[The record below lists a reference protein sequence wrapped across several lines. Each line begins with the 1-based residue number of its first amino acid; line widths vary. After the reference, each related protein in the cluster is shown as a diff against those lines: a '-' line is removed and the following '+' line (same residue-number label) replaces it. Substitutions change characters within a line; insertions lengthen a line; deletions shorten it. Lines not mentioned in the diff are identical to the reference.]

1 MNFVL
6 NIESMTDPKSVLL
19 SKITTTSDNSIFSND
34 DIALI
39 DTNLTNFWERIHDG
53 EYIIVP

>member
-19 SKITTTSDNSIFSND
+19 SKITTTSDNFIFSND

-39 DTNLTNFWERIHDG
+39 DTNLTNFWERVHDG
-53 EYIIVP
+53 EYIIIP

>member
-19 SKITTTSDNSIFSND
+19 SKITTTSDNFIFSND

-39 DTNLTNFWERIHDG
+39 DTNLTNFWERVHDG

>member
-19 SKITTTSDNSIFSND
+19 SKITTTSDNSISRMT
-34 DIALI
+34 I
-39 DTNLTNFWERIHDG
+39 
-53 EYIIVP
+53 

>member
-6 NIESMTDPKSVLL
+6 NIESMTDPKSALL

>member
-39 DTNLTNFWERIHDG
+39 DTNLTNFWERVHDG

>member
-39 DTNLTNFWERIHDG
+39 DTNLTNFWERVHDG
-53 EYIIVP
+53 EYIIIP

>member
-6 NIESMTDPKSVLL
+6 NIESITDPKSVLL